1 MGGSGILHVGEDV
14 ITTIPEVVVYCI
26 FVFLYNISYIEI
38 GRNMPLPHVLSYV
51 RYLPI
56 IWDQY
61 G

>member
-1 MGGSGILHVGEDV
+1 MGGSSILLHVEDV
-14 ITTIPEVVVYCI
+14 TTTIPEVVVYCI
-26 FVFLYNISYIEI
+26 FVFLYNISYIGI
-38 GRNMPLPHVLSYV
+38 DRNMPLSHVLSFV